1 MPSNQNSR
9 AKILAAIEKLVLRR
23 HFNVAGVDY
32 EAWRRLLRERSP
44 ELLSATSDEFETGV
58 QGLLMELGS
67 SHAAFYHERP
77 TRLQPQHSI
86 NASLRSITENGDS
99 HWMFLDVFDGGPVH
113 AAGVR
118 PGDLLFAVDGAPC
131 VPPSIPTFQMGH
143 KYTLTVSEIGGA
155 KRRDIAVHIVGAKGT
170 KDLPPMLE
178 PKSIIHSVIPP
189 NVGLLKIAWFG
200 GGMGLQFAA
209 SLDSAIRDLK
219 AHGSDRLIIDLRG
232 NIGGGLGFA
241 RLASYLCAG
250 RIPIGYSLTP
260 QRLRRGY
267 DKDTLTRVPMPESRL
282 GLLLT
287 LSRFA
292 FLDKSII
299 LLTQGLGTQAF
310 HSRIAILVNECTNS
324 AAEMVASFAA
334 ENRLATVVGQKTPGR
349 VLGAANFKVGA
360 GYWLRLPVMGWFTP
374 AGLCLD
380 GKGVLPDV
388 EADVDPRLLN
398 EGVDQQLDKAVEIVT
413 GDIAIQRTRV
423 TQA

>member
-1 MPSNQNSR
+1 
-9 AKILAAIEKLVLRR
+9 
-23 HFNVAGVDY
+23 
-32 EAWRRLLRERSP
+32 
-44 ELLSATSDEFETGV
+44 LLSATSDEFETGV
-58 QGLLMELGS
+58 QKLLMELGS

-86 NASLRSITENGDS
+86 NASLRSITENGAG
-99 HWMFLDVFDGGPVH
+99 HWMFLDVFEDGPAHV
-113 AAGVR
+113 AGVR
-118 PGDLLFAVDGAPC
+118 PGDLLLAVDGAPC
-131 VPPSIPTFQMGH
+131 APPSMPRFQMGH
-143 KYTLTVSEIGGA
+143 KYALSVSDIGGA
-155 KRRDIAVHIVGAKGT
+155 NRRDVAVHIVGAKGT

-178 PKSIIHSVIPP
+178 PKSIVYSVIPP

-200 GGMGLQFAA
+200 GGMGLQFAE

-219 AHGSDRLIIDLRG
+219 ARGSDRLIIDLRG

-299 LLTQGLGTQAF
+299 LLTQGLGTQTF
-310 HSRIAILVNECTNS
+310 HNRIAIVVNEFTNS

-349 VLGAANFKVGA
+349 VLGAANFKVGS
-360 GYWLRLPVMGWFTP
+360 GYWLRLPVMGWYTP
-374 AGLCLD
+374 SGVCLD
-380 GKGVLPDV
+380 GKGVSPNV
-388 EADVDPRLLN
+388 EADVDPLLLN
-398 EGVDQQLDKAVEIVT
+398 EGVDQQLDKAMEILT
-413 GDIAIQRTRV
+413 GGMEIKRTRAS
-423 TQA
+423 QA